1 MRFELVRNL
10 NGKEILGKTLYDS
23 FGRVLLTKGSKLS
36 IPCINKIKQNGFYY
50 IYVEDNRFN
59 DIKQDEKIQNLKET
73 ALTRIPNIFNDIID
87 GNNILFYELCQ
98 IVDNIVEY
106 IVDKGDINT
115 NLYEINKYDN
125 YTYIHSVDTSIM
137 AVFLGKALRL
147 KEHDLK
153 QLALAAIL
161 HDIGKIGIP
170 EIILNKKGPL
180 ADDELNMMRKHP
192 LFGYNTL
199 KKTGINDIDILNVVL
214 EHHERVD
221 GKGYPFGTKGDKL
234 SNYSKIVSVCD
245 VFTAISANRSYRPR
259 FNPNEAYEY
268 ILSGINTMFEERIVS
283 EFKKAFSIY
292 PLGCRV
298 KLSNGVIGYVVKQ
311 NKNFPDRPI
320 IRITDDAY
328 TNERISPYEINLVSN
343 TNIIIDSVSN

>member
-10 NGKEILGKTLYDS
+10 EGKETLGKTLYDS

-36 IPCINKIKQNGFYY
+36 ISCINKIKQNGFYY
-50 IYVEDNRFN
+50 IYIEDDRFSE
-59 DIKQDEKIQNLKET
+59 IKQDEKIQDLKET

-87 GNNILFYELCQ
+87 GNNILLYELSQ
-98 IVDNIVEY
+98 IIDNIVEY
-106 IVDKGDINT
+106 IVDKGDVNT
-115 NLYEINKYDN
+115 NLYEISQYDN

-147 KEHDLK
+147 KENDLK

-170 EIILNKKGPL
+170 ESILNKKGPL
-180 ADDELNMMRKHP
+180 TNEELNLMRKHP
-192 LFGYNTL
+192 IFGYNVL

-234 SNYSKIVSVCD
+234 SCYTKIVSICD

-268 ILSGINTMFEERIVS
+268 ILSGVNTMFQENIVS
-283 EFKKAFSIY
+283 EFKKTFSIY
-292 PLGCRV
+292 PMGCKVR
-298 KLSNGVIGYVVKQ
+298 LSNGEIGYVIKQ
-311 NKNFPDRPI
+311 NKNFPDRPV
-320 IRITDDAY
+320 IRIIDD
-328 TNERISPYEINLVSN
+328 TNTNIVVKPYEIDLVLN
-343 TNIIIDSVSN
+343 TNIIVNSIFT